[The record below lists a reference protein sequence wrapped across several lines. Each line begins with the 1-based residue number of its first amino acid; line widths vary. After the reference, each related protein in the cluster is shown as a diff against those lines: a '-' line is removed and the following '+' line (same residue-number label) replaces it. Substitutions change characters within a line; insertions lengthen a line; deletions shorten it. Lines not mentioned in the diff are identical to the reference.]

1 LSYRKRNQQED
12 NGWPASQTPP
22 PTTLDVLT
30 EIISDHTG
38 RRPQAMPPAPT
49 DAARWWID
57 MQEKP
62 APHEAPHRHPVA
74 ASNGRDEKPKYRWIT
89 PYTDRL
95 RDNLRIFLTLTHEQ
109 HRLII
114 AAREDDIYWRG
125 DDVEHRNKY
134 LDGRTAFENV
144 IYETER
150 MRKIGVDA
158 YKAEALQR
166 MRKMT
171 RGFG

>member
-1 LSYRKRNQQED
+1 
-12 NGWPASQTPP
+12 
-22 PTTLDVLT
+22 
-30 EIISDHTG
+30 
-38 RRPQAMPPAPT
+38 MPPAPT